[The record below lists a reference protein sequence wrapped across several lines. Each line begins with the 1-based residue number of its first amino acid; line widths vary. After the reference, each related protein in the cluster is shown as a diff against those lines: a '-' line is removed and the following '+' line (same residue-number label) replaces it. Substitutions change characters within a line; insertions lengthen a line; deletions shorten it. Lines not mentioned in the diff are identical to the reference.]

1 MAKNK
6 KPKFLEAETPDL
18 LALLKETLSGDEVD
32 EKATAKAMKITEE
45 LISRQPGD
53 EGPISVDEAL
63 KAAADIMTEAL
74 NKVKSAY
81 ENEISMMED
90 SDGSDEPEEDEDEEE
105 EEEEEEEEA
114 PKSKKSKKAAKEEK
128 PAKKSKKKAEP
139 EEDEED
145 EDDSDEEEEDSE
157 DDEDGEDY
165 SDWSLKDLKKECR
178 TRGIKVTK
186 GMAKADM
193 VKALE
198 ADDKE

>member
-6 KPKFLEAETPDL
+6 KPKFLEAETSDL
-18 LALLKETLSGDEVD
+18 LALLKDTLSGDEVD
-32 EKATAKAMKITEE
+32 EKATAKALKVTEE
-45 LISRQPGD
+45 LISRLPGE

-63 KAAADIMTEAL
+63 KTAADIMTEAL
-74 NKVKSAY
+74 NKVKGAY

-90 SDGSDEPEEDEDEEE
+90 SDEAEEPEDDEDEDEDEEP
-105 EEEEEEEEA
+105 A
-114 PKSKKSKKAAKEEK
+114 PKKKSKKADKEEK
-128 PAKKSKKKAEP
+128 PSKKGKKKAEPEP

-145 EDDSDEEEEDSE
+145 DSEEDEDDG

-165 SDWSLKDLKKECR
+165 SDWSTKDLKKECR

>member
-18 LALLKETLSGDEVD
+18 LALLKDTLSGDEVD
-32 EKATAKAMKITEE
+32 EKATAKALKVTEE
-45 LISRQPGD
+45 LISRLPGE

-63 KAAADIMTEAL
+63 KAAADTMTEAL
-74 NKVKSAY
+74 NKVKGAY

-90 SDGSDEPEEDEDEEE
+90 SDEAEEPEDDEDEDEEP
-105 EEEEEEEEA
+105 A
-114 PKSKKSKKAAKEEK
+114 PKKKSKKADKEEK
-128 PAKKSKKKAEP
+128 PVKKGKKKAEP
-139 EEDEED
+139 EPEED
-145 EDDSDEEEEDSE
+145 EEEDSE
-157 DDEDGEDY
+157 EEEDDDDEDGEDY
-165 SDWSLKDLKKECR
+165 SDWSTKDLKKECR

>member
-6 KPKFLEAETPDL
+6 KPKFLEKETPEL
-18 LALLKETLSGDEVD
+18 MALLKETLSAEEDAD
-32 EKATAKAMKITEE
+32 TKKALKITEE
-45 LISRQPGD
+45 LISRLPSE

-63 KAAADIMTEAL
+63 KAAADTMTEAL
-74 NKVKSAY
+74 NKVKGAY

-90 SDGSDEPEEDEDEEE
+90 PDEADEVTDEPEEDED
-105 EEEEEEEEA
+105 EEEEEA
-114 PKSKKSKKAAKEEK
+114 PKSKKSKK

-139 EEDEED
+139 EEEEED
-145 EDDSDEEEEDSE
+145 EDDSDEEEDSD

-165 SDWSLKDLKKECR
+165 SDWPTKDLKKECR

>member
-6 KPKFLEAETPDL
+6 KPKFLEKETPEL
-18 LALLKETLSGDEVD
+18 MALLKETLSAEEDAD
-32 EKATAKAMKITEE
+32 TKKALTITEE
-45 LISRQPGD
+45 LISRLPSE

-63 KAAADIMTEAL
+63 KAAADTMTEAL
-74 NKVKSAY
+74 NKVKGAY

-90 SDGSDEPEEDEDEEE
+90 SDEADEAADEAVEVDD
-105 EEEEEEEEA
+105 EEEEEEA
-114 PKSKKSKKAAKEEK
+114 PKTKKSKKT
-128 PAKKSKKKAEP
+128 AKKSKKKAEP
-139 EEDEED
+139 EPEEDKEDE
-145 EDDSDEEEEDSE
+145 DSDEEEDSD

-165 SDWSLKDLKKECR
+165 SDWPTKDLKKECR

>member
-32 EKATAKAMKITEE
+32 EKATAKALKITEE

-74 NKVKSAY
+74 NKVKGAY

-90 SDGSDEPEEDEDEEE
+90 SDDSDEPEEDED
-105 EEEEEEEEA
+105 EEEEEEEA

-128 PAKKSKKKAEP
+128 PAKKPKKKAEP
-139 EEDEED
+139 EEEEED
-145 EDDSDEEEEDSE
+145 EDDSDEEEDSD

-165 SDWSLKDLKKECR
+165 SDWSTKDLKKECR

-186 GMAKADM
+186 DMAKADM

>member
-6 KPKFLEAETPDL
+6 KPKFLEKETPEL
-18 LALLKETLSGDEVD
+18 LALLKETLSTEEDAD
-32 EKATAKAMKITEE
+32 TKKALKITEE
-45 LISRQPGD
+45 LISRLPSE

-63 KAAADIMTEAL
+63 KAAADTMTEAL
-74 NKVKSAY
+74 NKVKGAY

-90 SDGSDEPEEDEDEEE
+90 SDEADEAADEAVEVDD
-105 EEEEEEEEA
+105 EEEEEEA
-114 PKSKKSKKAAKEEK
+114 PKTKKSKKT
-128 PAKKSKKKAEP
+128 AKKSKKKAEP
-139 EEDEED
+139 EPGEDEED
-145 EDDSDEEEEDSE
+145 EDSDGDEGEDN
-157 DDEDGEDY
+157 DDDEDY
-165 SDWSLKDLKKECR
+165 SDWPTKDLKKECR

>member
-32 EKATAKAMKITEE
+32 EKATAKALKISEE
-45 LISRQPGD
+45 LISRQPTE

-63 KAAADIMTEAL
+63 KAAADQMTTAL
-74 NKVKSAY
+74 NKIKGAY

-90 SDGSDEPEEDEDEEE
+90 SDGSDESEEE
-105 EEEEEEEEA
+105 EEEET
-114 PKSKKSKKAAKEEK
+114 PKTKKSKKAAKEEK
-128 PAKKSKKKAEP
+128 ASKKSKKKAEP
-139 EEDEED
+139 EPEED
-145 EDDSDEEEEDSE
+145 EDEDSDEEDDSE
-157 DDEDGEDY
+157 DEDEDGEDY

>member
-6 KPKFLEAETPDL
+6 KPKFLEKETPEL
-18 LALLKETLSGDEVD
+18 LALLKEILSAGEDAD
-32 EKATAKAMKITEE
+32 TKKALKVTEE
-45 LISRQPGD
+45 LISRLPSE

-63 KAAADIMTEAL
+63 KAAAEIMTEAL
-74 NKVKSAY
+74 NKVKGAY

-90 SDGSDEPEEDEDEEE
+90 FDEAEDSDEAVEVDD
-105 EEEEEEEEA
+105 EEEEEEA
-114 PKSKKSKKAAKEEK
+114 PKTKKSKKT
-128 PAKKSKKKAEP
+128 AKKSKKQAEPEP

-145 EDDSDEEEEDSE
+145 EDSDEDEDSYDE
-157 DDEDGEDY
+157 DDEDY
-165 SDWSLKDLKKECR
+165 SDWPTKDLKKECR

>member
-18 LALLKETLSGDEVD
+18 LALLKDTLSGDEVD
-32 EKATAKAMKITEE
+32 EKATAKALKVTEE
-45 LISRQPGD
+45 LISRLPGE

-74 NKVKSAY
+74 NKVKGAY

-90 SDGSDEPEEDEDEEE
+90 SDEAEEPEDDEDEDEEP
-105 EEEEEEEEA
+105 A
-114 PKSKKSKKAAKEEK
+114 PKKKSKKADKEEK
-128 PAKKSKKKAEP
+128 PVKKGKKKAEP
-139 EEDEED
+139 EEDEE
-145 EDDSDEEEEDSE
+145 EDSEEEEDDD

-165 SDWSLKDLKKECR
+165 SDWPTKDLKKECR

>member
-6 KPKFLEAETPDL
+6 KPKFLEKETPEL
-18 LALLKETLSGDEVD
+18 LALLKEILSAGEDAD
-32 EKATAKAMKITEE
+32 TKKALKVTEE
-45 LISRQPGD
+45 LISRLPSE

-63 KAAADIMTEAL
+63 KAAAEIMTEAL
-74 NKVKSAY
+74 NKVKGAY

-90 SDGSDEPEEDEDEEE
+90 FDEAEDSDEDDEED
-105 EEEEEEEEA
+105 EEEA
-114 PKSKKSKKAAKEEK
+114 PKTKKSKKT
-128 PAKKSKKKAEP
+128 AKKSKKQAEPEP

-145 EDDSDEEEEDSE
+145 EDSDEDEDSYDE
-157 DDEDGEDY
+157 DDEDY
-165 SDWSLKDLKKECR
+165 SDWSIKDLKMECR

>member
-32 EKATAKAMKITEE
+32 EKATAKALKITEE

-53 EGPISVDEAL
+53 EGLISVDEAL
-63 KAAADIMTEAL
+63 QDAAARMTEAL
-74 NKVKSAY
+74 NKVKAAY

-90 SDGSDEPEEDEDEEE
+90 SDGSDEPEEDEDG
-105 EEEEEEEEA
+105 EEEEA
-114 PKSKKSKKAAKEEK
+114 PKSNKSKKAAKEEK

-139 EEDEED
+139 EDEEDED
-145 EDDSDEEEEDSE
+145 EDDSDEEDS

-165 SDWSLKDLKKECR
+165 SDWSTKDLKKECR

>member
-6 KPKFLEAETPDL
+6 KPKFLEKETPEL
-18 LALLKETLSGDEVD
+18 LALLKETLSAEEDAD
-32 EKATAKAMKITEE
+32 TKKALKITEE
-45 LISRQPGD
+45 LISRLPSE

-63 KAAADIMTEAL
+63 KAAADTMTEAL
-74 NKVKSAY
+74 NKVKGAY

-90 SDGSDEPEEDEDEEE
+90 SDEADEAADEAVEVDD
-105 EEEEEEEEA
+105 EEEEEEA
-114 PKSKKSKKAAKEEK
+114 PKTKKSKKT
-128 PAKKSKKKAEP
+128 AKKSKKKAEP
-139 EEDEED
+139 EPEEDEED
-145 EDDSDEEEEDSE
+145 EDSDEEGDSD

-165 SDWSLKDLKKECR
+165 SDWPTKDLKKECR

>member
-6 KPKFLEAETPDL
+6 KPKFLEKETPEL
-18 LALLKETLSGDEVD
+18 LVLLKETLSAEEDAD
-32 EKATAKAMKITEE
+32 TKKALKVTEE
-45 LISRQPGD
+45 LISRLPD
-53 EGPISVDEAL
+53 EEGPLSVDEAL
-63 KAAADIMTEAL
+63 KAAADTMTEAL
-74 NKVKSAY
+74 NKIKGAY

-90 SDGSDEPEEDEDEEE
+90 SDGSDELEEDED
-105 EEEEEEEEA
+105 EEEEEA

-139 EEDEED
+139 EEEEED
-145 EDDSDEEEEDSE
+145 EDDSGEEEDSD

-165 SDWSLKDLKKECR
+165 SDWSTKDLKKECR

>member
-6 KPKFLEAETPDL
+6 KPKFLEKETPEL
-18 LALLKETLSGDEVD
+18 LALLKEILSAGEDAD
-32 EKATAKAMKITEE
+32 TKKALKVTEE
-45 LISRQPGD
+45 LISRLPSE

-63 KAAADIMTEAL
+63 KAAAEIMTEAL
-74 NKVKSAY
+74 NKVKGAY

-90 SDGSDEPEEDEDEEE
+90 FDEAEDFDEDD

-114 PKSKKSKKAAKEEK
+114 PKTKKSKKT
-128 PAKKSKKKAEP
+128 AKKSKKQAEPEP

-145 EDDSDEEEEDSE
+145 EDSDEDEDSYDE
-157 DDEDGEDY
+157 DDEDY
-165 SDWSLKDLKKECR
+165 SDWSIKNLKMECR

>member
-6 KPKFLEAETPDL
+6 KPKFLEKETPEL
-18 LALLKETLSGDEVD
+18 MALLKETLSAGEDAD
-32 EKATAKAMKITEE
+32 TKKALKITEE
-45 LISRQPGD
+45 LISRLPSE

-63 KAAADIMTEAL
+63 KAAADTMTEAL
-74 NKVKSAY
+74 NKVKGAY

-90 SDGSDEPEEDEDEEE
+90 PDEADEVADEPEEDED
-105 EEEEEEEEA
+105 EEEEEA
-114 PKSKKSKKAAKEEK
+114 PKSKKSKK

-139 EEDEED
+139 EEEEED
-145 EDDSDEEEEDSE
+145 EDDSDEEEDSD

-165 SDWSLKDLKKECR
+165 SDWPTKDLKKECR

>member
-6 KPKFLEAETPDL
+6 KPKFLEKETPEL
-18 LALLKETLSGDEVD
+18 LALLKETLSAEEDAD
-32 EKATAKAMKITEE
+32 TKKALKITEE
-45 LISRQPGD
+45 LISRLPSE

-63 KAAADIMTEAL
+63 KAAADTMTEAL
-74 NKVKSAY
+74 NKVKGAY

-90 SDGSDEPEEDEDEEE
+90 SDGADEAADEAVEVDD
-105 EEEEEEEEA
+105 EEEEEEA
-114 PKSKKSKKAAKEEK
+114 PKTKKSKKT
-128 PAKKSKKKAEP
+128 AKKSKKKAEP
-139 EEDEED
+139 EPEEDEED
-145 EDDSDEEEEDSE
+145 EDSDG
-157 DDEDGEDY
+157 DEDEDNDDDEDY
-165 SDWSLKDLKKECR
+165 SDWPTKDLKKECR

>member
-18 LALLKETLSGDEVD
+18 LALLKDTLSGDEVD
-32 EKATAKAMKITEE
+32 EKATAKALKVTEE
-45 LISRQPGD
+45 LISRLPGE

-74 NKVKSAY
+74 NKVKGAY

-90 SDGSDEPEEDEDEEE
+90 SDEAEEPEDDEDEDEEP
-105 EEEEEEEEA
+105 A
-114 PKSKKSKKAAKEEK
+114 PKKKSKKADKEEK
-128 PAKKSKKKAEP
+128 PVKKGKKKAEP
-139 EEDEED
+139 EPEED
-145 EDDSDEEEEDSE
+145 EEEDSE
-157 DDEDGEDY
+157 EEEDDDDDEDGEDY
-165 SDWSLKDLKKECR
+165 SDWPTKDLKKECR